1 MLKKGRYPP
10 GVGIRNS
17 CYLNC
22 QCWSYVNSTGFL
34 EGIVRRVLKP
44 HPWSEERKRA
54 VYWSCLPCAWVGE
67 GRGCMSSMIRWLP
80 YLQIEGEIRQ
90 NWRNAW
96 LMAILLV
103 ISLKL
108 KKKIETLKSTN
119 SFFKEK
125 KKEKMII
132 GNTPYCRL
140 IYNKYP
146 CVKLAFFSFIF
157 LTTRIEADKNKQYL
171 LICTVMM
178 TKLNNARKK
187 CSELSD

>member
-1 MLKKGRYPP
+1 MGGRREGLHVIHDQVTSLSPDRRRNKTKLKKCLAHGYTP
-10 GVGIRNS
+10 
-17 CYLNC
+17 
-22 QCWSYVNSTGFL
+22 SYFFK
-34 EGIVRRVLKP
+34 I
-44 HPWSEERKRA
+44 
-54 VYWSCLPCAWVGE
+54 
-67 GRGCMSSMIRWLP
+67 
-80 YLQIEGEIRQ
+80 
-90 NWRNAW
+90 
-96 LMAILLV
+96 
-103 ISLKL
+103 